1 MSYGAAAW
9 KDTQREVIGVRP
21 IAWTACDGAEPGNV
35 CRAQQTPREAER
47 HKKMGQPNPARSLA

>member
-21 IAWTACDGAEPGNV
+21 IAWKACEGADRGVLRRE
-35 CRAQQTPREAER
+35 QQTPREAER
-47 HKKMGQPNPARSLA
+47 HKKMGQPYPARSLA